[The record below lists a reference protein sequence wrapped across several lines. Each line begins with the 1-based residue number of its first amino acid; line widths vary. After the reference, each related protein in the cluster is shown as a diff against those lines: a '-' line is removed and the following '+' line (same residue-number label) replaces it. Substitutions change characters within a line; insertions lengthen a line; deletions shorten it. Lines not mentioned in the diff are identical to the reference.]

1 MKDASTSEMI
11 EPRVGGLIGKREVA
25 RILACSVRTVE
36 RLVALGALEKVM
48 VLGAVRF
55 RVYDVQKIVKEGTI

>member
-1 MKDASTSEMI
+1 MKDE
-11 EPRVGGLIGKREVA
+11 ERVQGPGATLAGLIGKRQVA
-25 RILACSVRTVE
+25 QILACSIRTVE

-55 RVYDVQKIVKEGTI
+55 RVKDVQKIVEEGTL

>member
-1 MKDASTSEMI
+1 MKDAPTSEMT

-55 RVYDVQKIVKEGTI
+55 RVYDVQRIVKEGTV

>member
-1 MKDASTSEMI
+1 MRNASTFEIRESLL
-11 EPRVGGLIGKREVA
+11 GGLIGKREVA

-36 RLVALGALEKVM
+36 RLVAVGALEKVM

-55 RVYDVQKIVKEGTI
+55 RVHDVQKIVKEGTV

>member
-1 MKDASTSEMI
+1 MKAVAKSEGPGDTLI
-11 EPRVGGLIGKREVA
+11 GLIGKKQVA

-55 RVYDVQKIVKEGTI
+55 RVKDVQKIVEEGTI